1 MNHFYTDIYS
11 HHQLFRRPVLLGFY
25 NDVMHFVAVLF
36 LLLACPDVQGTSAK
50 TGNSLIKMIAFR
62 SVKTKTKSK
71 VNLELK
77 QLYKVSSIMHIFEFA
92 NTSVVQLTLNGEMTG
107 NQLQFGG
114 TQNTETRTQLECGL
128 MPNVMAALPNTGGA
142 LCSTPQSLADA
153 H

>member
-1 MNHFYTDIYS
+1 MNHFYTDIYA

-77 QLYKVSSIMHIFEFA
+77 QLYKVSSTRMWA
-92 NTSVVQLTLNGEMTG
+92 NAQPDGRPAKHRWRPLFNAAK
-107 NQLQFGG
+107 FG
-114 TQNTETRTQLECGL
+114 
-128 MPNVMAALPNTGGA
+128 
-142 LCSTPQSLADA
+142 
-153 H
+153 

>member
-1 MNHFYTDIYS
+1 MSKASACTGCQKSSSFANSQPCINLQSNTQVTMNHFYTDIYA

-92 NTSVVQLTLNGEMTG
+92 NTSVVHCN
-107 NQLQFGG
+107 
-114 TQNTETRTQLECGL
+114 
-128 MPNVMAALPNTGGA
+128 
-142 LCSTPQSLADA
+142 
-153 H
+153 